1 LAEEENGNNS
11 LIEESNGEELQFSA
25 QQRENLQQWIKET
38 QPPKCETLLLVYYQ
52 ARHDRGPNVHV
63 LSPFESLN

>member
-11 LIEESNGEELQFSA
+11 FIEESNGEELQFSA
-25 QQRENLQQWIKET
+25 QQREFTKET

-52 ARHDRGPNVHV
+52 ACHDRGPNVHV